1 MRMWAPHT
9 CPVAL
14 TASAACCLRAIG
26 RSTDSTLTDDAQAE
40 RLEPDIARGWGVRQQ
55 HHVADPQLTQH
66 LRADADLDGPAVWL
80 AVFARLALGILH
92 DRPRHA
98 LRWQVANEDD
108 DAAAFAGN
116 LLHRLFNQRAAR
128 ARAAADAE
136 QIREHLDGLHAHQ
149 HRAEGAKIH

>member
-14 TASAACCLRAIG
+14 TAAAACCLRAIG

-55 HHVADPQLTQH
+55 HHVADTQLTQN
-66 LRADADLDGPAVWL
+66 LRADADLDAAAFRI
-80 AVFARLALGILH
+80 AVFALLALGILR
-92 DRPRHA
+92 DRTRHA
-98 LRWQVANEDD
+98 LRSQVANEDD
-108 DAAAFAGN
+108 DAAAFEGN

-128 ARAAADAE
+128 ALAAADAK
-136 QIREHLDGLHAHQ
+136 QISEHVDS
-149 HRAEGAKIH
+149 